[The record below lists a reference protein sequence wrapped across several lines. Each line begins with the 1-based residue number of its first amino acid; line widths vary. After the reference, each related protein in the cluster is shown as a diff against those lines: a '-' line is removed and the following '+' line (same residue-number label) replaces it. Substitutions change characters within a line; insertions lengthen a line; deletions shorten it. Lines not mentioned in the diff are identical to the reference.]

1 MKMKT
6 KLLITLTML
15 LGISEMNSQTT
26 HNLNWFTGIGSSVDL
41 TIDTGDT
48 VIWTWTNPNHT
59 VENVPGSSVETFDSG
74 FKGPIGST
82 FSYTFTIVGANDY
95 LCSVHGSLSMS
106 GTITVENNLGVDDFK
121 MGSSFNIYPN
131 PSSSVLN
138 VALKNGMTNGTL
150 EVFDMLGKK
159 AMSQTLNSDN
169 FRSIDISNLNS
180 GLYLIKISFEGN
192 SETKRFIIN

>member
-1 MKMKT
+1 MKT

-15 LGISEMNSQTT
+15 LGIAEMNSQTT

-41 TIDTGDT
+41 TIDVGDT
-48 VIWTWTNPNHT
+48 VIWTWTSPNHT
-59 VENVPGSSVETFDSG
+59 VESVPGNSVESFTSG
-74 FKGPIGST
+74 FLGPNGST
-82 FSYTFTIVGANDY
+82 YSYTFTVVGANDY
-95 LCSVHGSLSMS
+95 LCGVHGAFSMS
-106 GTITVENNLGVDDFK
+106 GTITVENNLGVNDFK

-131 PSSSVLN
+131 PSNSILN
-138 VALKNGMTNGTL
+138 IALKNGITNGTL

-159 AMSQTLNSDN
+159 AMSQTLNSDV